1 MKTAKERAAASQWLP
16 SSPSPMKR
24 VQSQKFLNVT
34 ELYRQT
40 LKNHKTAM
48 NTISWALW
56 KCLRSCPL
64 RKRQASGW
72 KSRDSSLRQSA
83 SRKGFT
89 KTKSFLVYCLL
100 HVSVKELFE
109 ADFQKPVPVSL
120 SADKPCNIFWL
131 SFSKTAVSLVEV
143 KEWIVCKLRSIVTTR
158 LAEMPCCLLWV
169 PFRQICNVS
178 SSVICC
184 NKKRDETIG
193 LNSRRTIYSGS
204 YEYSLVLYVAFPV
217 FSRPIPTITE
227 WVLY

>member
-16 SSPSPMKR
+16 SSPSPTKR

-89 KTKSFLVYCLL
+89 KTKSFFVYCLL

-131 SFSKTAVSLVEV
+131 SFSKTAVSPVEV
-143 KEWIVCKLRSIVTTR
+143 KEWIVCKLRSIVTTL
-158 LAEMPCCLLWV
+158 LAEMPRCLLS
-169 PFRQICNVS
+169 PFSPNLQCFFKCNLLQQETGWDDWIKLKKNNLLWIVWIFS
-178 SSVICC
+178 SPVCC
-184 NKKRDETIG
+184 
-193 LNSRRTIYSGS
+193 
-204 YEYSLVLYVAFPV
+204 
-217 FSRPIPTITE
+217 FSCIQ
-227 WVLY
+227 